1 VFVWH
6 RHQVGAD
13 DPRNEESCGK
23 GLDVEAPQQRVPS
36 DVKLV
41 AIAAAEAAQAVAAAE
56 VKKLWNTNLQ
66 STAPSAFPCW

>member
-1 VFVWH
+1 MFVWH
-6 RHQVGAD
+6 RHQVGGD

-36 DVKLV
+36 NVELV

-56 VKKLWNTNLQ
+56 LKKLWTTNL
-66 STAPSAFPCW
+66 